1 MAESMS
7 DRMLGKM
14 SNRIYVRICLE
25 TPWWKFSRSKVIFTD
40 AIVQCPPKIA
50 TFPPRVFCGSGLFH
64 SFGLCSSHAGPPHE
78 VPQPIFVNM
87 FESYKSKGFKVGLG
101 KRQKKKPITLNH
113 AGFFPQAVSY
123 GLITRNHAGYFYKKM
138 RRQTYSRSCMS
149 FYIIVR
155 QTVLISWMDV
165 VQVILCVA

>member
-101 KRQKKKPITLNH
+101 KRQKKQKNQSRWITRV
-113 AGFFPQAVSY
+113 FFPQAVSY
-123 GLITRNHAGYFYKKM
+123 GLITLNHA
-138 RRQTYSRSCMS
+138 QSRGLFFQKNASTNLLALM
-149 FYIIVR
+149 Y
-155 QTVLISWMDV
+155 
-165 VQVILCVA
+165 VILHHSAADRAH

>member
-1 MAESMS
+1 MS

-101 KRQKKKPITLNH
+101 KRQKKKTNH
-113 AGFFPQAVSY
+113 AESRGFFPTGRFVWP
-123 GLITRNHAGYFYKKM
+123 NHA
-138 RRQTYSRSCMS
+138 QSRGLFFQKNASTNLLALM
-149 FYIIVR
+149 Y
-155 QTVLISWMDV
+155 
-165 VQVILCVA
+165 VILHHSAADRAH

>member
-101 KRQKKKPITLNH
+101 KRQKKQKKPITLNH
-113 AGFFPQAVSY
+113 AESRGFFSHRPFRMA
-123 GLITRNHAGYFYKKM
+123 
-138 RRQTYSRSCMS
+138 
-149 FYIIVR
+149 
-155 QTVLISWMDV
+155 
-165 VQVILCVA
+165 